1 MKEKAPKHVQVP
13 NSRELEYKTLKIG
26 DRLVYSA
33 IKKYMNKDTH
43 TCYPSLDII
52 AEDCKCTQGFI
63 KGALSRLQEI
73 GWIKVTKR
81 PGLPNLYTFISPDKI
96 KFEIFSDDFYKL
108 DLDFRIKDYYIQLQQ
123 YLLKDYI
130 NERAY
135 LRFTNQEIAEK
146 LQISLRTVQRYN
158 LELKNA
164 GILSEQITDLVN
176 PDTGCQIIEKNFNL
190 TKLQQ
195 AFLYKLAEH
204 DAAIKENK
212 DDIKTLKSKVAELEN
227 KIKQLTLNRQVTK
240 EYVFVDNQEG
250 TGD

>member
-1 MKEKAPKHVQVP
+1 M
-13 NSRELEYKTLKIG
+13 
-26 DRLVYSA
+26 
-33 IKKYMNKDTH
+33 
-43 TCYPSLDII
+43 
-52 AEDCKCTQGFI
+52 
-63 KGALSRLQEI
+63 
-73 GWIKVTKR
+73 
-81 PGLPNLYTFISPDKI
+81 
-96 KFEIFSDDFYKL
+96 FSDDFYKL
-108 DLDFRIKDYYIQLQQ
+108 DLDYRVKDYYIQLQQ

-164 GILSEQITDLVN
+164 GILSERITDLIN

-227 KIKQLTLNRQVTK
+227 KIKQLTLDRQVTK

>member
-33 IKKYMNKDTH
+33 IKKYMNKNTH
-43 TCYPSLDII
+43 TCYPSLDTI

-96 KFEIFSDDFYKL
+96 KFEMFSDDFYKL

-123 YLLKDYI
+123 YLLKDCI

-135 LRFTNQEIAEK
+135 LRYSNQEISDT
-146 LQISLRTVQRYN
+146 LNISLRTVQRYN
-158 LELKNA
+158 LALKNA
-164 GILSEQITDLVN
+164 GILSEQITDLIN

-204 DAAIKENK
+204 EVAIKETK
-212 DDIKTLKSKVAELEN
+212 DDVQTLKNKVAELE
-227 KIKQLTLNRQVTK
+227 KQVKQLTLDRQVTK
-240 EYVFVDNQEG
+240 EFVFIDKQEEV
-250 TGD
+250 GD